1 MVSARLYVEGGGNSK
16 ELKTACRRGFASFLD
31 RAGVAG
37 RMPRIVACGSRAN
50 AFDRFKTGH
59 ESKGVDATLLVDAEG
74 PVSAIG
80 CVGVSTTERRMES
93 AQGRDR

>member
-59 ESKGVDATLLVDAEG
+59 ESKGVDATLLVDSEG
-74 PVSAIG
+74 PVSAID
-80 CVGVSTTERRMES
+80 CVGASTAERRMES
-93 AQGRDR
+93 AQGRD